1 MNQQLSKNVVI
12 VNELGLH
19 ARSAAKIAQ
28 LAKLAKAGV
37 WLEREGEQ
45 ADATSIIDL
54 LSLGCPQ
61 GTTVSVVVSDQGDIP
76 ILEAVVDLINKG
88 FGE

>member
-1 MNQQLSKNVVI
+1 MKPQVSKNVVI

-28 LAKLAKAGV
+28 LAQAATAGV
-37 WLEREGEQ
+37 WLEMDGEQ

-61 GTTVSVVVSDQGDIP
+61 GTTVTVTIKDGHDTN
-76 ILEAVVDLINKG
+76 ILDALVDLIKNG

>member
-1 MNQQLSKNVVI
+1 MNEQISRDVVI

-19 ARSAAKIAQ
+19 ARSAAKIA
-28 LAKLAKAGV
+28 KLAQQATAEV
-37 WLEREGEQ
+37 WLEKDGEQ

-54 LSLGCPQ
+54 LSLVCPQ
-61 GTTVSVVVSDQGDIP
+61 GTTVTVTVSDGRYRNVLDAI
-76 ILEAVVDLINKG
+76 VDLIEKG

>member
-1 MNQQLSKNVVI
+1 MNQQMSRDVVI

-19 ARSAAKIAQ
+19 ARSAGKIV
-28 LAKLAKAGV
+28 LLTRKAHAEV
-37 WLEREGEQ
+37 WLEKEGEQ

-54 LSLGCPQ
+54 ISLGCPR
-61 GTTVSVVVSDQGDIP
+61 GTTVTVTIDDGRDMH
-76 ILEAVVDLINKG
+76 ILEALVDLINSG

>member
-1 MNQQLSKNVVI
+1 MNQQMSKTVVI

-19 ARSAAKIAQ
+19 ARSAAKIAR
-28 LAKLAKAGV
+28 LAQQATSDV
-37 WLEREGEQ
+37 WLEFDGEQ

-54 LSLGCPQ
+54 LSLGCAQ
-61 GTTVSVVVSDQGDIP
+61 GTTVTVTVQDGQDIN
-76 ILEAVVDLINKG
+76 ILDALVDLIQNG

>member
-1 MNQQLSKNVVI
+1 MNQQMSKNVVI

-28 LAKLAKAGV
+28 LAQLATADI
-37 WLEREGEQ
+37 WLELNGEQ

-61 GTTVSVVVSDQGDIP
+61 GTTVTVAIKDGQDIN
-76 ILEAVVDLINKG
+76 ILDALVDLIKNG